1 METKKLNKEIQ
12 IFILKILNKQFM
24 YSEEIIERCIDEYKD
39 KISSPNPS
47 LAIKNQI
54 KNLSDAKLVPI
65 RPKPVITSSKMRR
78 IPLSSQIS
86 RSLSK

>member
-12 IFILKILNKQFM
+12 IFILKILNKLFM

-39 KISSPNPS
+39 KISSPNPR

-54 KNLSDAKLVPI
+54 KNLSDAKLVAYYQGYKI
-65 RPKPVITSSKMRR
+65 TPKGKELILES
-78 IPLSSQIS
+78 
-86 RSLSK
+86 

>member
-39 KISSPNPS
+39 KISSPNQS

-54 KNLSDAKLVPI
+54 KNLSDAKLVAYYHGYKI
-65 RPKPVITSSKMRR
+65 TPKGKELILES
-78 IPLSSQIS
+78 
-86 RSLSK
+86 

>member
-47 LAIKNQI
+47 LSIKNQI
-54 KNLSDAKLVPI
+54 KNLSDAKLVAYYHGYKI
-65 RPKPVITSSKMRR
+65 TEMRPEE
-78 IPLSSQIS
+78 
-86 RSLSK
+86 

>member
-24 YSEEIIERCIDEYKD
+24 YSEEIIERCIDEYKS

-47 LAIKNQI
+47 LSIKNQI
-54 KNLSDAKLVPI
+54 KNLSDEKLVAYYHGYKI
-65 RPKPVITSSKMRR
+65 TPKGKELILES
-78 IPLSSQIS
+78 
-86 RSLSK
+86 

>member
-24 YSEEIIERCIDEYKD
+24 YSEEIIERCIVVYKD

-47 LAIKNQI
+47 LAIKIQI
-54 KNLSDAKLVPI
+54 NS
-65 RPKPVITSSKMRR
+65 
-78 IPLSSQIS
+78 
-86 RSLSK
+86 